1 MVQLTC
7 PNCGLRSVQE
17 FGFGGEYN
25 PRPEQ
30 PLASSD
36 EAWTDYVYMREN
48 QWGVQTEWWYHR
60 SGCGLWFLAERH
72 TKTNVVETT
81 YEWRE
86 RPCRDDTEQY

>member
-25 PRPEQ
+25 PRPRE
-30 PLASSD
+30 PLACSD
-36 EAWTDYVYMREN
+36 LEWTDYLHMREN
-48 QWGVQTEWWYHR
+48 VLGVQTEWWYHR
-60 SGCGLWFLAERH
+60 AGCGLWFLAQRH

-81 YEWRE
+81 YEWKN
-86 RPCRDDTEQY
+86 RPSRKNMKA